1 MNPGGGDLL
10 LWDAMSVILDGKRFG
25 YRSELLCRTLL
36 FRFVFFFREGK
47 FVKLPKIEG
56 LGCDGAVPGPQCRPS
71 AVENGRIGL

>member
-1 MNPGGGDLL
+1 MVKDLGIVVNYFVEPCFL
-10 LWDAMSVILDGKRFG
+10 G
-25 YRSELLCRTLL
+25 L
-36 FRFVFFFREGK
+36 FFFFREGK